1 MFLCI
6 QTYKFVKA
14 EVADEEEEDANV
26 DLCSKLL
33 AFGVSLKQF
42 AATLLQDDITM

>member
-14 EVADEEEEDANV
+14 EVVDEEEEDANV

-33 AFGVSLKQF
+33 ALVSHSSN
-42 AATLLQDDITM
+42 LQPRENKTSNHL

>member
-14 EVADEEEEDANV
+14 EVVDEEEEDANV

-42 AATLLQDDITM
+42 AATLQQDDITM

>member
-14 EVADEEEEDANV
+14 EVVDEEEEDANV

-33 AFGVSLKQF
+33 AFGVSSI
-42 AATLLQDDITM
+42 LQPRLYKMA